1 MDADQDAGA
10 TLVDHSHEHQLR
22 RRAGTID
29 NPTSLGGDADD
40 AVAAARLGPGLLT
53 ARTAWNPEAALPELG
68 QVPRWNVQ
76 GHGAAR
82 APPRRRLRRLVLGWP
97 LLRRRAV
104 AGRWRRRGIAG
115 RARRRAIARRLH
127 RRGPP
132 LPRCAVGWR
141 LHRRYDLARR
151 QRGP

>member
-29 NPTSLGGDADD
+29 NPTSRGGDADD

-53 ARTAWNPEAALPELG
+53 GRTAWNPEAALPELG

-82 APPRRRLRRLVLGWP
+82 ARRLIGRLVLWWP
-97 LLRRRAV
+97 LLP
-104 AGRWRRRGIAG
+104 RRGIARRWRRCGITRRSRRCGVTG
-115 RARRRAIARRLH
+115 RSERRAIA
-127 RRGPP
+127 
-132 LPRCAVGWR
+132 
-141 LHRRYDLARR
+141 
-151 QRGP
+151 

>member
-53 ARTAWNPEAALPELG
+53 GRTAWNPEAALPELG

-82 APPRRRLRRLVLGWP
+82 ARRLVGRLVFGWSL
-97 LLRRRAV
+97 LLRRGV
-104 AGRWRRRGIAG
+104 
-115 RARRRAIARRLH
+115 ARRSRPSGVARRLH
-127 RRGPP
+127 RCGI
-132 LPRCAVGWR
+132 AG
-141 LHRRYDLARR
+141 
-151 QRGP
+151 